1 MPIEVSETIVTSST
15 TAAKIDLPETTSRE
29 TKETIGEY
37 LIEQILLDVAKRR
50 SPVYGDAFQPLSDPY
65 KEKKQDDGLSGVPN
79 LEFSGE
85 MLDQLDFKVTEDGI
99 IIGVFGD
106 AAPRADGH
114 NNLSGDSQIPTRR
127 FIPDVGESFRSGIEK
142 EVDAILSDAAG
153 DDITE
158 EQFEEAVEGVE
169 TSSELYDRLGAILN
183 LTSRAEIRATVFR
196 SPMLFNLI
204 GLYDLDD
211 LL

>member
-1 MPIEVSETIVTSST
+1 
-15 TAAKIDLPETTSRE
+15 
-29 TKETIGEY
+29 
-37 LIEQILLDVAKRR
+37 
-50 SPVYGDAFQPLSDPY
+50 
-65 KEKKQDDGLSGVPN
+65 
-79 LEFSGE
+79 

-142 EVDAILSDAAG
+142 EVDAILSDAVG
-153 DDITE
+153 EDITE
-158 EQFEEAVEGVE
+158 EQFESAVEGVE